1 MKMIR
6 SVGKESPKTIMCL
19 RCIVQRICLHT
30 PNSRSKISSTSF
42 SVYPRPARTESC
54 PICISITQKRN
65 SASDCK
71 KKRAEDVRGSVLL
84 SQDSETGGLEDSSF
98 VLRNKTRFSAP
109 TPKTKQAVSL
119 FFGDPACFVSCY
131 VVDLTIITTSSLVVM
146 INKFGLFFYAFMSLS
161 ILSIS

>member
-71 KKRAEDVRGSVLL
+71 KKRAEDVRGVGSLV
-84 SQDSETGGLEDSSF
+84 
-98 VLRNKTRFSAP
+98 TRFRNGR
-109 TPKTKQAVSL
+109 TRRL
-119 FFGDPACFVSCY
+119 FFRPAQQNPFLCTHPKNKAGC
-131 VVDLTIITTSSLVVM
+131 ITFSSV
-146 INKFGLFFYAFMSLS
+146 IQPAFFL
-161 ILSIS
+161 LCCGPHNHNH